1 MSSSDLATTMN
12 EAGPGSVRNEG
23 LVRVIGVGA
32 LGLGVVNMVV
42 GAGIFVLPGHIAAEL
57 GSAAILAYLI
67 CSVAVALIFLC
78 FAEVGSRITR
88 SGGAYAYIEEAFGPC
103 AGFIASILLWFG
115 YLALADA
122 AITVAMVEVMTI
134 AFPVLGESIPR
145 AVFIIALFVF
155 LTVVNIKGVKAG
167 VRLYVFNTLAKL
179 IPLLLLLVAGLFAIN
194 IENLAIPEWPSAQQI
209 GAGAIV
215 LFFAF
220 TGAEGA
226 LNASGEIKNPSKT
239 VPMGL
244 LIGIAGLLVLY
255 VGLQTVAQGVLG
267 PELANNTE
275 APLAA
280 VAVEVFGGWGGKML
294 LAGVVISI
302 YGAISGDMLGA
313 PRVIFASSLDDNL
326 PKVLSKVHPKYRTPY
341 VAVIFFAIVVCAFA
355 LSGTFRYLAVFATG
369 SLLLIDLGVSL
380 AVLRLRQRDGL
391 PEAGEFRLP
400 FGPLIPLLS
409 CLIVGWL
416 LLQVP
421 AEEAV
426 SIAGLI
432 SASVIVYAV
441 RAMVRGSWKGTKPAA

>member
-1 MSSSDLATTMN
+1 
-12 EAGPGSVRNEG
+12 VRNEG
-23 LVRVIGVGA
+23 LVRVIGAGA
-32 LGLGVVNMVV
+32 LGLSVVNMVV
-42 GAGIFVLPGHIAAEL
+42 GAGIFVLPGRIAAEL

-88 SGGAYAYIEEAFGPC
+88 SGGAYAYIEEAFGPF
-103 AGFIASILLWFG
+103 AGFIASVLFWFG
-115 YLALADA
+115 YSALSDA
-122 AITVAMVEVMTI
+122 AITVAMVEVMTM
-134 AFPVLGESIPR
+134 AFPLLGANIPR
-145 AVFIIALFVF
+145 AAFIIAVFVF
-155 LTVVNIKGVKAG
+155 LTVVNIRGVEAG
-167 VRLYVFNTLAKL
+167 VRLYLFNTVAKL

-194 IENLAIPEWPSAQQI
+194 MENLAIPEWPSAREV
-209 GAGAIV
+209 GAGAIL

-220 TGAEGA
+220 TGAECA
-226 LNASGEIKNPSKT
+226 LSASGEVKNPAKT

-244 LIGIAGLLVLY
+244 LIGIGGLLVLY

-267 PELANNTE
+267 PELAHQTE

-280 VAVEVFGGWGGKML
+280 AAVEVFGGWGGKML

-302 YGAISGDMLGA
+302 FGAISGDMLGA
-313 PRVIFASSLDDNL
+313 PRVIFASSLDENL
-326 PKVLSKVHPKYRTPY
+326 PRFLSKVHPRYKTPY
-341 VAVIFFAIVVCAFA
+341 VAVIFFAAVVCAFA

-369 SLLLIDLGVSL
+369 SLLLIDLGVVL

-391 PEAGEFRLP
+391 PKVGEFRLP
-400 FGPLIPLLS
+400 FGPLIPLSS

-421 AEEAV
+421 ADEAM

-432 SASVIVYAV
+432 GASAVVYAV
-441 RAMVRGSWKGTKPAA
+441 RAMVRGSRSGTEPAA

>member
-1 MSSSDLATTMN
+1 MRSDSALPKA
-12 EAGPGSVRNEG
+12 AGPGRARNEG
-23 LVRVIGVGA
+23 LVRVIGTGA
-32 LGLGVVNMVV
+32 LGLSVVNMVV
-42 GAGIFVLPGHIAAEL
+42 GAGIFVLPGRIAAEL
-57 GSAAILAYLI
+57 GSAAILAYLV
-67 CSVAVALIFLC
+67 CSVALALIFLC
-78 FAEVGSRITR
+78 FAEVGSRTTR
-88 SGGAYAYIEEAFGPC
+88 SGGAYAYIEEAFGPL

-115 YLALADA
+115 YSALADA

-134 AFPVLGESIPR
+134 AFPILGGSLPR
-145 AVFIIALFVF
+145 AVFIIALFMF
-155 LTVVNIKGVKAG
+155 MAVVNIRGVRAG

-179 IPLLLLLVAGLFAIN
+179 IPLVLLLVAGLFAIN
-194 IENLAIPEWPSAQQI
+194 MENLVIPEWPSAGEI
-209 GAGAIV
+209 GAGAIL

-220 TGAEGA
+220 TGAESA

-244 LIGIAGLLVLY
+244 LIGISGLLVLY

-267 PELANNTE
+267 PELANSTE

-280 VAVEVFGGWGGKML
+280 VAVEVFGSWGGTML
-294 LAGVVISI
+294 LVGVVISI

-326 PKVLSKVHPKYRTPY
+326 PRSLSKVHPTYKTPY
-341 VAVIFFAIVVCAFA
+341 VAVVFFAIVVCAFA

-391 PEAGEFRLP
+391 PKAGEFRLP
-400 FGPLIPLLS
+400 LGPLIPLLS

-426 SIAGLI
+426 SIAALI
-432 SASVIVYAV
+432 SAAAVAYAI
-441 RAMVRGSWKGTKPAA
+441 RALARGSWRGTKQAP

>member
-1 MSSSDLATTMN
+1 MSSTRN

-23 LVRVIGVGA
+23 LVRVIGAGA
-32 LGLGVVNMVV
+32 LGLSVVNMVV
-42 GAGIFVLPGHIAAEL
+42 GAGIFVLPGRIAAEL
-57 GSAAILAYLI
+57 GSAAILAYLV
-67 CSVAVALIFLC
+67 CSVAVVLVFLC
-78 FAEVGSRITR
+78 FAEVGSRTTR
-88 SGGAYAYIEEAFGPC
+88 SGGAYAYIEEAFGPF
-103 AGFIASILLWFG
+103 AGFIASILFWFG
-115 YLALADA
+115 FSALSDA

-145 AVFIIALFVF
+145 ALFILAVFLF
-155 LTVVNIKGVKAG
+155 LTVVNIRGVKAG

-179 IPLLLLLVAGLFAIN
+179 VPLLLLLVAGLFAIN
-194 IENLAIPEWPSAQQI
+194 MENLAIPEWPSAQEV
-209 GAGAIV
+209 GAGAIL

-220 TGAEGA
+220 TGAESA

-244 LIGIAGLLVLY
+244 LIGIGGLVVLY
-255 VGLQTVAQGVLG
+255 IGLQTVAQGVLG

-294 LAGVVISI
+294 LAGVVVSI
-302 YGAISGDMLGA
+302 YGAISGDMLGV
-313 PRVIFASSLDDNL
+313 PRVLFASSLDDNL
-326 PKVLSKVHPKYRTPY
+326 PRFLSKVHPRYKTPH
-341 VAVIFFAIVVCAFA
+341 VAVIVFAIVVCAFA

-369 SLLLIDLGVSL
+369 SLLLIYLGVSL

-391 PEAGEFRLP
+391 PKAGELRLP
-400 FGPLIPLLS
+400 FGPVIPLLS

-421 AEEAV
+421 AQEAI

-432 SASVIVYAV
+432 SASAVVYAI
-441 RAMVRGSWKGTKPAA
+441 RAMVRGSRSK

>member
-1 MSSSDLATTMN
+1 MAVSD
-12 EAGPGSVRNEG
+12 GVRDEG
-23 LVRVIGVGA
+23 LVRVIGAGA

-42 GAGIFVLPGHIAAEL
+42 GAGIFVLPGRIAAEL
-57 GSAAILAYLI
+57 GSAAILAYFV

-78 FAEVGSRITR
+78 FAEVGSRISR
-88 SGGAYAYIEEAFGPC
+88 SGGAYAYIEDAFGPF
-103 AGFIASILLWFG
+103 AGFIASILFWFG
-115 YLALADA
+115 YSALADA
-122 AITVAMVEVMTI
+122 AITVAMVEGMTI
-134 AFPVLGESIPR
+134 AFPLLGESIPR
-145 AVFIIALFVF
+145 AVFIIALFMF
-155 LTVVNIKGVKAG
+155 LTVVNIRGVKAG

-194 IENLAIPEWPSAQQI
+194 MENLAIPEWPSAQEF
-209 GAGAIV
+209 GAGAIM

-220 TGAEGA
+220 TGAECA

-244 LIGIAGLLVLY
+244 LIGIVGLLVLY

-313 PRVIFASSLDDNL
+313 PRIIFASSLDDNL
-326 PKVLSKVHPKYRTPY
+326 PRCLSKVHPKYKTPH

-391 PEAGEFRLP
+391 PNAGEFRLP

-421 AEEAV
+421 AEEAI
-426 SIAGLI
+426 SIAALI
-432 SASVIVYAV
+432 SASVVVYAI
-441 RAMVRGSWKGTKPAA
+441 RAMVRGSWSGTKPRFSR

>member
-1 MSSSDLATTMN
+1 MRD
-12 EAGPGSVRNEG
+12 EG

-32 LGLGVVNMVV
+32 LSLGVVNMVV
-42 GAGIFVLPGHIAAEL
+42 GAGIFVLPGRIAAEL

-78 FAEVGSRITR
+78 FAEVGGRVTR
-88 SGGAYAYIEEAFGPC
+88 SGGAYAYIEEAFGPL

-115 YLALADA
+115 FSALADA
-122 AITVAMVEVMTI
+122 AITVAMVEVMTV
-134 AFPVLGESIPR
+134 AFPMLGASVPR
-145 AVFIIALFVF
+145 SAFIIALFMF
-155 LTVVNIKGVKAG
+155 LTVVNIRGVEAG
-167 VRLYVFNTLAKL
+167 VRLYVFNTFAKL

-194 IENLAIPEWPSAQQI
+194 VENLAIPEWPTAGEL
-209 GAGAIV
+209 GAGAIM

-220 TGAEGA
+220 SGAESA
-226 LNASGEIKNPSKT
+226 LSASGEIKNPSRT

-244 LIGIAGLLVLY
+244 LIGMASLLVLY

-294 LAGVVISI
+294 LVGVVISI

-313 PRVIFASSLDDNL
+313 PRVIFASSLDGNL
-326 PKVLSKVHPKYRTPY
+326 PKVLSKVHAKYKTPH
-341 VAVIFFAIVVCAFA
+341 VAVIFFAVVVCVFA

-391 PEAGEFRLP
+391 PGAGEFRLP

-416 LLQVP
+416 LAQVP
-421 AEEAV
+421 AEEAF

-432 SASVIVYAV
+432 GASVVVYAV
-441 RAMVRGSWKGTKPAA
+441 RARAKPGVPTSPSAPRL

>member
-1 MSSSDLATTMN
+1 MS
-12 EAGPGSVRNEG
+12 EAGTGSVQNEG

-32 LGLGVVNMVV
+32 LSLGVVNMVV
-42 GAGIFVLPGHIAAEL
+42 GGGIFVLPGRIAAEL
-57 GSAAILAYLI
+57 GSAAIIAYVI

-88 SGGAYAYIEEAFGPC
+88 SGGSYAYIEEAFGPF
-103 AGFIASILLWFG
+103 AGFIASMLFWFG
-115 YLALADA
+115 YAALSDA

-134 AFPVLGESIPR
+134 AVPVLGQSIPR
-145 AVFIIALFVF
+145 AVFIVALFAF
-155 LTVVNIKGVKAG
+155 LAFVNVRGVKAG

-179 IPLLLLLVAGLFAIN
+179 VPLVLLLVAGLFVIN
-194 IENLAIPEWPSAQQI
+194 IGHLAVPAWPSAEAL
-209 GAGAIV
+209 GAGSII

-220 TGAEGA
+220 GGAESA
-226 LNASGEIKNPSKT
+226 LNASGEVRNPAKT

-244 LIGIAGLLVLY
+244 LMGIGMLLVLY

-280 VAVEVFGGWGGKML
+280 AAVEVFGTWGGKML
-294 LAGVVISI
+294 LVGVVISI
-302 YGAISGDMLGA
+302 YGTISGDLLGA
-313 PRVIFASSLDDNL
+313 PRVIFASSLDGGL
-326 PKVLSKVHPKYRTPY
+326 PKVLSKVHPEYKTPY

-355 LSGTFRYLAVFATG
+355 LSGTFKYLAVFSTG
-369 SLLLIDLGVSL
+369 SLLLIYLGVSL
-380 AVLRLRQRDGL
+380 AVIRLRQRDGL
-391 PEAGEFRLP
+391 PKAGQFRLP

-421 AEEAV
+421 VDEAL
-426 SIAGLI
+426 SIAGLVAA
-432 SASVIVYAV
+432 SAVAYAV
-441 RAMVRGSWKGTKPAA
+441 RARLRGSQSRTDSAA

>member
-1 MSSSDLATTMN
+1 MRD
-12 EAGPGSVRNEG
+12 EG

-32 LGLGVVNMVV
+32 LSLGVVNMVV
-42 GAGIFVLPGHIAAEL
+42 GAGIFVLPGRIAAEL

-78 FAEVGSRITR
+78 FAEVGGRVTR
-88 SGGAYAYIEEAFGPC
+88 SGGAYAYIEEAFGPL

-115 YLALADA
+115 FSALADA
-122 AITVAMVEVMTI
+122 AITVAMVEVMTV
-134 AFPVLGESIPR
+134 AFPMLGESIPR
-145 AVFIIALFVF
+145 SAFIIALFMF
-155 LTVVNIKGVKAG
+155 LTVVNIRGVEAG

-194 IENLAIPEWPSAQQI
+194 VENLAIPEWPTAGEL
-209 GAGAIV
+209 GAGAIM

-220 TGAEGA
+220 SGAESA
-226 LNASGEIKNPSKT
+226 LSASGEIKNPSRT

-244 LIGIAGLLVLY
+244 LIGMASLLVLY

-294 LAGVVISI
+294 LVGVVISI

-313 PRVIFASSLDDNL
+313 PRVIFASSLDGNL
-326 PKVLSKVHPKYRTPY
+326 PKVLSKVHAKYKTPH
-341 VAVIFFAIVVCAFA
+341 VAVIFFAVVVCVFA

-391 PEAGEFRLP
+391 PGAGEFRLP

-416 LLQVP
+416 LAQVP
-421 AEEAV
+421 AEEAF

-432 SASVIVYAV
+432 GASVVVYAV
-441 RAMVRGSWKGTKPAA
+441 RARAKPGVPTSPSAPRL